1 MIVSSGN
8 HPGGMGG
15 TQVVHKFDNGYG
27 ASVIQTPFSYGGNE
41 GLYEIAVIKWEDND
55 WSICYDT
62 PITND
67 VIGYQTE
74 EEVDMVL
81 TAIEALPPHS

>member
-8 HPGGMGG
+8 HGTGG

-41 GLYEIAVIKWEDND
+41 GLYEIAVIEWEDND
-55 WSICYDT
+55 WSICYHT
-62 PITND
+62 PITD
-67 VIGYQTE
+67 HVIGYQTE

-81 TAIEALPPHS
+81 TAIEALPLHS